1 MMDKLFKKMKVDLDY
16 DLIIRNRL
24 SILTQNSEWLEN
36 FDGLS
41 NKAIVRDKEDLRS
54 LVKLEKENHNKLE
67 KLKAEKK
74 RVIAK
79 IITLSDEINNKNKVS
94 DIVLLEEAQSKL
106 NDLNDEID
114 DLSFELEMMPKKI
127 REANLRLL
135 ESTVEYAYSELSDR
149 EEKLEN
155 INHELEALR
164 EQLRRYIVEKFEHEE
179 KINKLYSFLHN
190 TLGNEKANEL
200 DNTIY
205 ESKNRR

>member
-41 NKAIVRDKEDLRS
+41 NKAMVRDKEDLRS